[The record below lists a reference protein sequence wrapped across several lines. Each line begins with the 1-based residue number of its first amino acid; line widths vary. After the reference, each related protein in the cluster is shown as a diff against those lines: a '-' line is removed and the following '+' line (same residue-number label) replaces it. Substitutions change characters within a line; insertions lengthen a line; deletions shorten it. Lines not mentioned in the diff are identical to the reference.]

1 MRGTVK
7 QFNFILIH
15 KDTWTAD
22 EKVSNLSRE
31 PILEI
36 VQAMKTTTFLLL
48 CIGTAL
54 LHQGWAADE
63 CRLEIPYPE
72 CCVDGLPA
80 LSCVGYE
87 NNVIPGVSTTT
98 TKPTTPSP
106 TSSSSP
112 SSSLTMTSANVTS
125 VSTTTT
131 KPTTPSPS
139 SSVTTSA
146 NVAVILTSSFLAAM
160 LYRR

>member
-1 MRGTVK
+1 
-7 QFNFILIH
+7 
-15 KDTWTAD
+15 
-22 EKVSNLSRE
+22 
-31 PILEI
+31 
-36 VQAMKTTTFLLL
+36 MKTTTFLLL
-48 CIGTAL
+48 CIVTAL

-63 CRLEIPYPE
+63 CRLEIAYPE
-72 CCVDGLPA
+72 CCVGGLPA

-98 TKPTTPSP
+98 TKPTTPS
-106 TSSSSP
+106 
-112 SSSLTMTSANVTS
+112 
-125 VSTTTT
+125 
-131 KPTTPSPS
+131 